1 MKNRRTILF
10 TLITIAGMLLFT
22 ELVCAIVLETALP
35 ELSRMR
41 KILKGDVPAGAS
53 FQRAIGQ
60 SYLNYVPSPGY
71 TDEGGIQHNEQGYRG
86 NPVTFQRIPGVK
98 RILFLGGS
106 TTYGWGIGRADQTY
120 PAYLEHLINRALLPS
135 GKKVEIINA
144 GLPWGTTAEML
155 THYHFKFHFYQPDL
169 IIINPGG
176 NDAESFDFAHYQPDY
191 SHWRRPMTV
200 PSVLPFY
207 GRLVL
212 TSRAVTL
219 LLMPLLYGLHPG
231 SQRFVSLDNLPPDV
245 QWYPETPYPQYKH
258 IPKEHR
264 GFFHNLDTLLDEIQ
278 KDGSRV
284 LLVPFRVAPHNEYS
298 EVVLQA
304 TADEEEV
311 LKDMAR
317 SRGLGFAPYPV
328 EVTSP
333 GNWIDG
339 CHTNENGAF
348 EKAEHILPYALKLLA
363 DSKNAGSRR

>member
-1 MKNRRTILF
+1 MRNRKKILF

-22 ELVCAIVLETALP
+22 ELVCAIVLETSLP

-41 KILKGDVPAGAS
+41 KILKGDVPEGAS

-60 SYLNYVPSPGY
+60 SYLNYVPAPGY
-71 TDEGGIQHNEQGYRG
+71 TDKGGIQHNEQGYRG
-86 NPVTFQRIPGVK
+86 NPVTFQRRPGVK

-120 PAYLEHLINRALLPS
+120 PAYLEYLINQALLPS
-135 GKKVEIINA
+135 GEKVEIINA

-155 THYHFKFHFYQPDL
+155 THYHFKFHFYRPDL
-169 IIINPGG
+169 VILNPGG
-176 NDAESFDFAHYQPDY
+176 NDAGSFDFAHYHPDY
-191 SHWRRPMTV
+191 SNWRRPMTV
-200 PSVLPFY
+200 PTVLPLY
-207 GRLVL
+207 GRLML
-212 TSRAVTL
+212 KSRAVTL
-219 LLMPLLYGLHPG
+219 MLMPFLYGLHPG
-231 SQRFVSLDNLPPDV
+231 AQRFVSLDNLPPEV
-245 QWYPETPYPQYKH
+245 QWYPEAPSPQYEH

-264 GFFHNLDTLLDEIQ
+264 GFFHNLDALLDEIQ
-278 KDGSRV
+278 KDGASI

-298 EVVLQA
+298 EVVLKA
-304 TADEEEV
+304 TADEEEM

-317 SRGLGFAPYPV
+317 SRRLEFAPYPV

-333 GNWIDG
+333 ENWIDS

-363 DSKNAGSRR
+363 VSKNAGSGR

>member
-1 MKNRRTILF
+1 MKNRKKILF
-10 TLITIAGMLLFT
+10 TLITIAGTLLFI
-22 ELVCAIVLETALP
+22 ELVGVIVLEIAFP
-35 ELSRMR
+35 EMSYTR
-41 KILKGDVPAGAS
+41 KQLRGEVPARS
-53 FQRAIGQ
+53 RFQRTIGQ
-60 SYLNYVPSPGY
+60 SYLNYVLAPGY
-71 TDEGGIQHNEQGYRG
+71 TDNIGLQHNNQGYRG
-86 NPVTFQRIPGVK
+86 NPVTFQRLPGIK

-106 TTYGWGIGRADQTY
+106 TTYGWRIGRADQTY
-120 PAYLEHLINRALLPS
+120 PAYLEHLINKALLPS
-135 GKKVEIINA
+135 GEKVEIINA
-144 GLPWGTTAEML
+144 GLPWGTTAELL
-155 THYHFKFHFYQPDL
+155 THYHFKFHYYQPDL
-169 IIINPGG
+169 VIINPGG
-176 NDAESFDFAHYQPDY
+176 NDAESFDFAHYHPDY

-212 TSRAVTL
+212 KSRAVTL
-219 LLMPLLYGLHPG
+219 MLMPFLYGFHPG
-231 SQRFVSLDNLPPDV
+231 SQRFVSLDNLPPEV

-264 GFFHNLDTLLDEIQ
+264 GFFHNLDAMLDEIQ

-304 TADEEEV
+304 TADEEEM

-317 SRGLGFAPYPV
+317 SRGLEFAPYPV

-333 GNWIDG
+333 GNWIDS

-348 EKAEHILPYALKLLA
+348 EKARHILPYALKLLV
-363 DSKNAGSRR
+363 DSKNAGSAR